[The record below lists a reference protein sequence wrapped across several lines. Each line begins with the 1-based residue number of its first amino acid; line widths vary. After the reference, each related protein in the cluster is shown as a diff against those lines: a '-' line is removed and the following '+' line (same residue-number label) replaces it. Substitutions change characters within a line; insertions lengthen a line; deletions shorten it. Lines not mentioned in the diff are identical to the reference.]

1 MATLHE
7 RRKSDKWMIPSVI
20 GFIVMLMIQ
29 FGGIVWWG
37 SNVSSKTNSA
47 IEFVSNN
54 RDIPS
59 IVRQIDVFHRS
70 IQDIPVRVLKLE
82 GETDDLEYLPSAM
95 ASLDAKFE
103 SLNTWI
109 VEMRRD
115 QRELKATIDNLNNLI
130 MKHYAITGNKK

>member
-20 GFIVMLMIQ
+20 GCIVMLMIQ